1 MVVGA
6 CGRAGAVYP
15 LCACGLRKQGH
26 QCEWGLA
33 ACTRTQPQW
42 RSSGCPQWWE
52 LVPESGVWGQQQA
65 GACVIGGVE
74 Q

>member
-33 ACTRTQPQW
+33 ACTRTQPHSGSLQVALSGGNW
-42 RSSGCPQWWE
+42 CLKVESGGSSR
-52 LVPESGVWGQQQA
+52 LVPV
-65 GACVIGGVE
+65 
-74 Q
+74 